1 MIAAAFI
8 LVALGIILVD
18 ELDQWR
24 ARRTPLGLVNQ
35 ALSRA
40 REKRRRR

>member
-8 LVALGIILVD
+8 LVALGIILLD

-24 ARRTPLGLVNQ
+24 ARRTPLGLVNSEL
-35 ALSRA
+35 ARA
-40 REKRRRR
+40 RDKRRRR